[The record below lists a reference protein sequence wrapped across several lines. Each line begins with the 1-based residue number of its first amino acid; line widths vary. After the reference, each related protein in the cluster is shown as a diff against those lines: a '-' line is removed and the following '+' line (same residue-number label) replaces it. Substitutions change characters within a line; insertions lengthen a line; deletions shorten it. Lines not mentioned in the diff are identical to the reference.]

1 MIEDAQQICGWWVP
15 EGDPYFGPLIR
26 KTAGQIDT
34 DVIVAALNH
43 VTERGR
49 AIDVGAH
56 IGTWTRPL
64 AGCFEEVVAIEPDD
78 RDVPV
83 PPHEHRGNRQRLRN
97 PRRRRLRSGPSDC
110 DQRRLQ

>member
-1 MIEDAQQICGWWVP
+1 MGA

-78 RDVPV
+78 RMFRFLLTNIA
-83 PPHEHRGNRQRLRN
+83 EIGNVCAIRAAAGYAAGRVTVTNVGFNSGESRVS
-97 PRRRRLRSGPSDC
+97 RRTA
-110 DQRRLQ
+110 